1 MSWRVPLFDTD
12 IGPKEIQAVTRVM
25 ESGWLTMGPET
36 AAFEE
41 EFARYIG
48 SRYAF
53 MVSNCTA
60 ALHLAHEVLSGGV
73 GGEVICPSLSFVA
86 TANTII
92 HAGCTPVFTD
102 CAGTDDLTI
111 SHSDI
116 EKKIT
121 SATKGITVMHYG
133 GHPCA
138 MEEILDI
145 ARRHNL
151 YIVEDCAHSP
161 GASIK
166 GRMTGTFG
174 DIGCFSF
181 FSNKNLSTGEGGMIV
196 TDRDDLAEMIRLLR
210 SHGMTTLTLDRY
222 KGHAFTYNV
231 TSIGYNYRS
240 SEINAAIGRI
250 QLVKLAEKNQKRQDL
265 CRSYIEKIQQKN
277 VGRRIVVPFEDCQ
290 ESSSSSW
297 HIFVILLPE
306 NVDRIRIM
314 ELIRKEGVQT
324 SIHYPPI
331 HMFKAFQQYANGIYL
346 PVLKSIESR
355 LLTLPLYPSMCD
367 ADVDF
372 VVGALDRALK
382 AQ

>member
-1 MSWRVPLFDTD
+1 LHCCP
-12 IGPKEIQAVTRVM
+12 
-25 ESGWLTMGPET
+25 
-36 AAFEE
+36 
-41 EFARYIG
+41 
-48 SRYAF
+48 
-53 MVSNCTA
+53 
-60 ALHLAHEVLSGGV
+60 HLAHGSFGGWARGDLS
-73 GGEVICPSLSFVA
+73 IAFFVA

-92 HAGCTPVFTD
+92 HAGCTPVFAD

-111 SHSDI
+111 SHFDI

-166 GRMTGTFG
+166 GRMTGTCG

-196 TDRDDLAEMIRLLR
+196 TDRDDLAEKIRLLR
-210 SHGMTTLTLDRY
+210 SHGMTSLTLDRY
-222 KGHAFTYNV
+222 KGHAITYNV
-231 TSIGYNYRS
+231 INIGYNYRS

-250 QLVKLAEKNQKRQDL
+250 QLVKLSEKNQKRQDL
-265 CRSYIEKIQQKN
+265 CRSYIERIQQKN
-277 VGRRIVVPFEDCQ
+277 FGGRIVVPFEACRK
-290 ESSSSSW
+290 SSSTSW

-306 NVDRIRIM
+306 DIDRIGIM
-314 ELIRKEGVQT
+314 ELIRKEGVQKPL
-324 SIHYPPI
+324 SPI
-331 HMFKAFQQYANGIYL
+331 HRFKAFQQYSN
-346 PVLKSIESR
+346 K
-355 LLTLPLYPSMCD
+355 LTFL
-367 ADVDF
+367 F
-372 VVGALDRALK
+372 
-382 AQ
+382 